1 MCRDRHA
8 STLVMVVM
16 AAILFPSILTGQTTF
31 QRTYGGPAT
40 DEGCCVQQT
49 TDGGYVIAGGTH
61 SYGAGSC
68 DVYLVKTDARG
79 DVVWTR
85 TYGDAASDEGF
96 SVQQTVDGGYI
107 IAGYTQSGGVG
118 LEDFYLIRTNANG
131 DTLWTRTFGGVYDQD
146 VADQVQQTADSG
158 FIVVGCSFLDG
169 PGDNVVRVV
178 KTDADGNTQWNRTY
192 GEGLEHGYSVRQ
204 TTDGGYIVVG
214 QTQSFVS
221 PDARPDVW
229 LVRLDAAG
237 DTLWTRTF
245 GDTAWDQGNWVEQTA
260 DGGYVITGRTNYFGG
275 AGITGDVYLVRTD
288 PDGNMLWS
296 SAYGGDSSDMGN
308 SVQQVHEGVYAIAG
322 VTSSFGA
329 GGPDFYLIQTDAD
342 GDTLWTRTFGDVSY
356 EWASMFRRTAD
367 GGYIIVG
374 TTESFGAGGRDV
386 WLVKTDSLGNV
397 GVEEPQASPMR
408 TRGLTLVCE
417 PNPCRGAT
425 QVSFKPQAASF
436 KPQAA
441 SFKPLT
447 LRVYDASGCLVHS
460 TLGIRN
466 PPFQLDLGSMPA
478 GAYFVRLD
486 AGSNHATARLVLQ
499 R

>member
-1 MCRDRHA
+1 MCRDRHT
-8 STLVMVVM
+8 STLAMVAM
-16 AAILFPSILTGQTTF
+16 AAILVPSTLTAQTTF

-40 DEGCCVQQT
+40 DEGRCVQQT
-49 TDGGYVIAGGTH
+49 ADGGYVIAGGTH
-61 SYGAGSC
+61 SSGAGSC
-68 DVYLVKTDARG
+68 DVYLIKTDARG

-85 TYGDAASDEGF
+85 TYGGAAYDEGF
-96 SVQQTVDGGYI
+96 SVQQTFDGGYI
-107 IAGYTQSGGVG
+107 IAGYTSGSG

-131 DTLWTRTFGGVYDQD
+131 DTLWTRTFGDDPND
-146 VADQVQQTADSG
+146 VDLAYQVQQTADSG

-169 PGDNVVRVV
+169 HGNVVVRVV
-178 KTDADGNTQWNRTY
+178 KTDAAGNTQWNRTY
-192 GEGLEHGYSVRQ
+192 GERLEHGYSVRQ
-204 TTDGGYIVVG
+204 TTDDGYIVVG

-221 PDARPDVW
+221 PGARPDLW

-288 PDGNMLWS
+288 ADGNILWS

-329 GGPDFYLIQTDAD
+329 GGSDFYLIQTDAD

-367 GGYIIVG
+367 GGYVIVG

-386 WLVKTDSLGNV
+386 WLIKTDSLGNV
-397 GVEEPQASPMR
+397 AVEEPQAGP
-408 TRGLTLVCE
+408 TRVQAISLTCE
-417 PNPCRGAT
+417 PNPCRG
-425 QVSFKPQAASF
+425 QAAVRLSPF
-436 KPQAA
+436 ACRPA
-441 SFKPLT
+441 PLT
-447 LRVYDASGCLVHS
+447 LRVYDVSGGLVHS
-460 TLGIRN
+460 SFGIQTS
-466 PPFQLDLGSMPA
+466 PFQLDLGSMPA
-478 GAYFVRLD
+478 GAYFVCVD
-486 AGSNHATARLVLQ
+486 AGSSHAITRVVLQ